1 MLINWL
7 GWSTLASKPNIF
19 GHPFTDS
26 SSIPATKLGDAIL
39 AADFG
44 IIPAQG
50 GKFLPN
56 NSMTVADAAITIAR
70 VSRTK
75 RRVIWVLR

>member
-56 NSMTVADAAITIAR
+56 NSMTVADAAITIVHAYR
-70 VSRTK
+70 VQSGE
-75 RRVIWVLR
+75 